1 MGDGEGSLAGRAVLV
16 TGATGPGIAS
26 GICQA
31 LAAAGARLVVN
42 GLTEHEVAATV
53 GRHPGS
59 VGVVGDVSRPEDVER
74 MLADATARVGP
85 LTGLVNNAGVG
96 LRAPFFEADEA
107 QFDHVLG
114 VDLRGVWLVS
124 RGFAR
129 QCGSTVP
136 GAIVN
141 ISSVHARST
150 IAGYG
155 IYASAKAAVE
165 GFTRGCAVELGPH
178 GVRCNA
184 IAPGYVPVD
193 PALGDRTHAAE
204 WIDRHTREE
213 QPLPRLIEPID
224 CGWAVRFL
232 LSEESRCITGQ
243 VLTVDAGLTARLYD
257 AGTTGRLLADRAS
270 AGGP

>member
-1 MGDGEGSLAGRAVLV
+1 VTGSLAGRAVLV

-26 GICQA
+26 GICSA

-42 GLTEHEVAATV
+42 GLTADEVGATV
-53 GRHPGS
+53 ARHPGA
-59 VGVVGDVSRPEDVER
+59 VGVVGDVSRPEDVAR
-74 MLADATARVGP
+74 MVDEAAAQVGQLA
-85 LTGLVNNAGVG
+85 GLVNNAGIG
-96 LRAPFFEADEA
+96 LRTPFFDADEE
-107 QFDHVLG
+107 QFDRVLG

-124 RGFAR
+124 RAFAR
-129 QCGSTVP
+129 QCDPALP

-141 ISSVHARST
+141 VSSVHARST

-155 IYASAKAAVE
+155 IYAGAKAAVE
-165 GFTRGCAVELGPH
+165 GFTRGCAVDLGPR

-193 PALGDRTHAAE
+193 PALGERAHASD

-213 QPLPRLIEPID
+213 QVLPRLIEPVD

-232 LSEESRCITGQ
+232 LSDESRCITGQ
-243 VLTVDAGLTARLYD
+243 VLTVDAGLTARLYN
-257 AGTTGRLLADRAS
+257 GETTARTHADRSGARS
-270 AGGP
+270 